1 MRVLY
6 RLDNQNGHIY
16 PLTAKERKAFERYNN
31 GYNKTIITKIEGEPV
46 ACPILG
52 TLNGEMVFDYE

>member
-6 RLDNQNGHIY
+6 RLDNQNRHVY
-16 PLTAKERKAFERYNN
+16 QLTPKERKTFEKYNN
-31 GYNKTIITKIEGEPV
+31 GCSQTIITKIEGKPV

-52 TLNGEMVFDYE
+52 TMNGEMVFDYE